1 MSNASRAQFEA
12 NRNNAKHS
20 SGPQSAQGKH
30 RSSQNAY
37 RHGLTGRVVV
47 LPTEDMEAYN
57 KFAKEIV
64 DSLHPETPMETQFA
78 QTIADSQWRLNR
90 ARTFE
95 DGMVAL
101 GHFEEAGNFY
111 AESPDIHAAMTA
123 AKVFRDRSKDF
134 MNLALYE
141 QRIQRAQKEA
151 MRQLKESKAERKA
164 AAPPPVEEAK
174 PLVQTAVASTETTL
188 HTMTSEQIGFVYSS
202 PEITPLTKPFPV
214 NAAPET
220 TAADPIPHAA

>member
-151 MRQLKESKAERKA
+151 MRQLKESKAERSSA
-164 AAPPPVEEAK
+164 IPPATPEIKTEETK
-174 PLVQTAVASTETTL
+174 PLVQTAVASAEAPLQPTP
-188 HTMTSEQIGFVYSS
+188 SEQIGFVYSS
-202 PEITPLTKPFPV
+202 AEIDPVTPARIETSTPEKK
-214 NAAPET
+214 AA
-220 TAADPIPHAA
+220 